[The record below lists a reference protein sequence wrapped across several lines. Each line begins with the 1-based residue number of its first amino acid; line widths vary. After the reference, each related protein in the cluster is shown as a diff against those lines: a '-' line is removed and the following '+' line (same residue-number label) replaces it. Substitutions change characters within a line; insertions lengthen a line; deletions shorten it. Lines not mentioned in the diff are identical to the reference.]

1 MAHSKYP
8 GIGLSAVKKFCR
20 HCVNVNG
27 DQDRRYRLEYAGLA
41 EENGNYY
48 LVDGFRMVRFRY
60 DLPELAHAEKVE
72 FGGQPSMLHFI
83 ENAKRK
89 CGTADKSAEVV
100 LPALEEVKAA
110 AAMNKAA
117 VKRKEAELPFPLDSG
132 RIWVNP
138 AYLLTMMQIFP
149 MHRVAVMT
157 GNANQPLYFGCEGAD
172 GILMPM
178 HCDKPHSTMKQWD
191 KRKEQFKAQ
200 TTTEKNTVQRKNKSY
215 NMGQPTN
222 LAQLKKRLTVGAAFE
237 IVRPGMETEQR
248 RVITAQSN
256 AIVSIVPF
264 DVDHKVTAGGGS
276 WMWFESAAKWRFSDG
291 WCAYLGNGSD
301 PIFSI
306 RLIDTTQEEDE
317 RYNTWLADL
326 EAQRTAKQ
334 EQKEAERMTQE
345 QENRE
350 KQAQE
355 INDALTAAETA
366 IFEHGKRVNNNNI
379 YGKCLV
385 LRLAERYNV
394 NVPLRTAG
402 WIAKNLGYFIV
413 GAGNTHEA
421 GIQIWSTK
429 KTPQGVCDVLFD
441 LLHAVDARFMEEA
454 EEDSE
459 DMMTD
464 EEVDRFFN
472 GGIVFPHSNSADD
485 AQSVDT
491 ADSSGVSAAGNENTR
506 STHESANTAV
516 SDAHSHIYIEYTQ
529 NLAGGHNTALPLN
542 TS

>member
-1 MAHSKYP
+1 MARTKYP

-20 HCVNVNG
+20 HCVKSNAEKHSE
-27 DQDRRYRLEYAGLA
+27 LSGLV
-41 EENGNYY
+41 EESNSYY
-48 LVDGFRMVRFRY
+48 LIDGSRMVRFHY
-60 DLPELAHAEKVE
+60 DILEIEHASSKDA
-72 FGGQPSMLHFI
+72 SMLHFV
-83 ENAKRK
+83 EDAKLK
-89 CGTADKSAEVV
+89 CNVANKYSEVE
-100 LPALEEVKAA
+100 LPDLEEVKAA
-110 AAMNKAA
+110 ADMNKIA
-117 VKRKEAELPFPLDSG
+117 KKHKETELPIPLADG

-149 MHRVAVMT
+149 LQRVVTMT
-157 GNANQPLYFGCEGAD
+157 GNAYQPLYFSCDGAD

-178 HCDKPHSTMKQWD
+178 RCDNPTQTMERWEE
-191 KRKEQFKAQ
+191 RKAKAQ
-200 TTTEKNTVQRKNKSY
+200 EEAVSGQAHQKEPARRPEKRD

-248 RVITAQSN
+248 RVIKTQSN

-264 DVDHKVTAGGGS
+264 DADHKVTAGGGS

-291 WCAYLGNGSD
+291 WCAYFGNGSD

-326 EAQRTAKQ
+326 EAQQAAKQ
-334 EQKEAERMTQE
+334 EQEKADHAAQKLAEQ
-345 QENRE
+345 E

-355 INDALTAAETA
+355 IEDALTAAGTA
-366 IFEHGKRVNNNNI
+366 IFERGKRVNNDNI

-385 LRLAERYNV
+385 LRLAERYNI

-421 GIQIWSTK
+421 DIQIWSTK
-429 KTPQGVCDVLFD
+429 KTPQGVCDVLFAI
-441 LLHAVDARFMEEA
+441 LHAVDAHFTEET

-464 EEVDRFFN
+464 EEVERFFN
-472 GGIVFPHSNSADD
+472 GGIVFPHSDSTDD
-485 AQSVDT
+485 TQDADT
-491 ADSSGVSAAGNENTR
+491 ADSDSVPAAGNENMRLAKET
-506 STHESANTAV
+506 ANTAV
-516 SDAHSHIYIEYTQ
+516 SDAYKPIYSKYTK
-529 NLAGGHNTALPLN
+529 NLAGGHNTAPPLN